1 MDLSVIFRERIKD
14 RILLRWVLRTPGF
27 NMVAYPGLNFKVFG
41 GFPACF
47 CCVRHLGGINMSFLQ
62 KIRLIFECFRLAG
75 GFGLI
80 AGVKYAL
87 GLLSLEETV
96 PESSVFAVGGQDA

>member
-1 MDLSVIFRERIKD
+1 
-14 RILLRWVLRTPGF
+14 
-27 NMVAYPGLNFKVFG
+27 MVAYPGQKFKVFG
-41 GFPACF
+41 VFPACF

-62 KIRLIFECFRLAG
+62 KFRLIFECFRLAG

-87 GLLSLEETV
+87 GFLSLDETA
-96 PESSVFAVGGQDA
+96 PESSVFAVGGPDA